1 MENQYTMGEIH
12 SAMQVLEE
20 RIGYKFTDQAL
31 LRQAVTHSS
40 FTNEQRMRRT
50 KNYERL
56 EFLGDAVLEL
66 VSSELL
72 YV

>member
-40 FTNEQRMRRT
+40 FTNEQRI
-50 KNYERL
+50 
-56 EFLGDAVLEL
+56 A
-66 VSSELL
+66 
-72 YV
+72 